1 MLDHRRQQVVSLEGE
16 DAVPLPG
23 ELVDQI
29 EASADDSPDWL
40 AHSALIVSQGI
51 AMLQIPLYNLA

>member
-1 MLDHRRQQVVSLEGE
+1 MLAHVRQQVASLDGE

-40 AHSALIVSQGI
+40 ARSALIVSQGI

>member
-1 MLDHRRQQVVSLEGE
+1 MLAHVRQQVASLDGE

-23 ELVDQI
+23 ELVDRI
-29 EASADDSPDWL
+29 RASADDSPDWL

>member
-40 AHSALIVSQGI
+40 AHSTFIVSQGI
-51 AMLQIPLYNLA
+51 AMLQIQLYNLA

>member
-1 MLDHRRQQVVSLEGE
+1 MLAHRRHQVASLDGE

-29 EASADDSPDWL
+29 EASADDSTDWL
-40 AHSALIVSQGI
+40 AHSALIVTLGI

>member
-1 MLDHRRQQVVSLEGE
+1 MLDHRRQQVVSLDGD
-16 DAVPLPG
+16 DAVP
-23 ELVDQI
+23 LVDQI

-51 AMLQIPLYNLA
+51 AILQIPLYNLA